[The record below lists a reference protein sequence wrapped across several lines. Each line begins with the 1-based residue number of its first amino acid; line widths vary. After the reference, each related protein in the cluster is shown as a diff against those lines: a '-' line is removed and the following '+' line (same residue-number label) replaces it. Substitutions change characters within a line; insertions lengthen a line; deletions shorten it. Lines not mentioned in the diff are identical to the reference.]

1 MWRITAGDPS
11 RQVTAPCPGE
21 GGEGGGR
28 KGLRWRLLLFKMK
41 TPICEVTPKDSINCH
56 FLHLIIYTLVS
67 SAKDDKIWIFLYM
80 RVGCDVLNDM
90 QYEILHPHFKSIYRL
105 NTSVFSM
112 YWLFLSANRF
122 A

>member
-21 GGEGGGR
+21 GGVGGGGR

-56 FLHLIIYTLVS
+56 FLHPIIYTLVS
-67 SAKDDKIWIFLYM
+67 SAQGVKISVFFNM
-80 RVGCDVLNDM
+80 RVGCDILNDM
-90 QYEILHPHFKSIYRL
+90 HYEILHPHLKSLYKYQCL
-105 NTSVFSM
+105 
-112 YWLFLSANRF
+112 
-122 A
+122 